1 MCLNNAACGHCQ
13 KALAGS
19 SDLWTHGIRACDSC
33 ADHPVVT
40 TAMPRASFVV
50 YQPFLFSVDGKKG
63 ESFLVI
69 LEEYG
74 VNGRRRGKR
83 GRVLRIDDTA
93 VAATRAA
100 NGGGAQ

>member
-1 MCLNNAACGHCQ
+1 MCLINAVCGHCQ
-13 KALAGS
+13 TALAGS

-69 LEEYG
+69 LEECG
-74 VNGRRRGKR
+74 VNGRRKGRRGH
-83 GRVLRIDDTA
+83 VLRIDDA
-93 VAATRAA
+93 SIAAAGEGNA
-100 NGGGAQ
+100 P